1 MEKWFIKNKLADF
14 KELSKEL
21 EVSEV
26 LVRLMVN
33 RGLSDANEMKA
44 FMNPSVDNMHSPYLM
59 KDMAKAA
66 DIVKKKVLEQKHIR
80 IVGDYD
86 VDGVISTFILYKTIQ
101 RAGGNVDYEIPDR
114 IDDGYGINISI
125 IQAAIDDGV
134 DTIITCDNGI
144 AAIEQIKYAKEN
156 GMTVVVLDH
165 HDIVFELENE
175 EKHYIIPD
183 GDAVVNPHQKDC
195 TYPYEYICA
204 GQVAYKFAQ
213 VFYDI
218 YSQTEV
224 NGKAVT
230 MDKAD
235 IEEYLSMAAI
245 ATVCDVMPLCNEN
258 RIFVSEGLKIINAK
272 PNTGLRALINVCGVE
287 EVKAYHLGFVI
298 GPCINASG
306 RLESAK
312 LALKLFLMDDYSKAL
327 DLANN
332 LRHINEER
340 KDMTVKAIEVAD
352 TVIEMNE
359 EGNPKDKVLVL
370 YLEDC
375 HESIAGIVAGRI
387 KEKYNRPTIVITKGK
402 EVCKGSA
409 RSIEEYNMFEEMS
422 KVRYLFEKFGGHP
435 MAAGLSLK
443 EENIPKLR
451 EELNS
456 RTVLT
461 ENDLMKK
468 CSIDIELPISLLN
481 YKIIDEIDILQPFG
495 RDNDKPSFV
504 ERDLSVL
511 KINVIGKNKNM
522 LKLKLR
528 NKYNAIMDG
537 MYYGDMNDVLE
548 HMENKFG
555 KEEVDKAMKGLTND
569 IKLTVIYY
577 PQINEYMGN
586 KSINIVISHYR

>member
-21 EVSEV
+21 GVSEV

-33 RGLSDANEMKA
+33 RGLSNAEEMKA
-44 FMNPSVDNMHSPYLM
+44 FMEPNVDNMHSPYLM
-59 KDMAKAA
+59 KDMEKAVE
-66 DIVKKKVLEQKHIR
+66 IVKTKVLEQKHIR

-86 VDGVISTFILYKTIQ
+86 VDGVISTFILYKTLE

-125 IQAAIDDGV
+125 IQAAIDAGV
-134 DTIITCDNGI
+134 DTILTCDNGI
-144 AAIEQIKYAKEN
+144 AAIEQIKYAKEK
-156 GMTVVVLDH
+156 GVTVVVLDH
-165 HDIVFELENE
+165 HDIVFELENG
-175 EKHYIIPD
+175 EKRYILPEA
-183 GDAVVNPHQKDC
+183 DAVVNPHQTDC
-195 TYPYEYICA
+195 KYPYEYICA

-213 VFYDI
+213 VFYDVF
-218 YSQTEV
+218 TENV
-224 NGKAVT
+224 VAEKPVT
-230 MDKAD
+230 MSKDD
-235 IEEYLSMAAI
+235 IKEYLSMAAI

-258 RIFVSEGLKIINAK
+258 RVFVSEGLKIINSQ
-272 PNTGLRALINVCGVE
+272 PNTGLRALINVCNVDE
-287 EVKAYHLGFVI
+287 MKAYHLGFVI

-312 LALKLFLMDDYSKAL
+312 LALKLFLMDDYSKAVEY
-327 DLANN
+327 AQN
-332 LRHINEER
+332 LKHINEER
-340 KDMTVKAIEVAD
+340 KEMTVKAIEVAD
-352 TVIEMNE
+352 TVIDMDES
-359 EGNPKDKVLVL
+359 GNPRDKILVL
-370 YLEDC
+370 YLKDC

-435 MAAGLSLK
+435 MAAGLSIK
-443 EENIPKLR
+443 EENISKLR
-451 EELNS
+451 EELNKL
-456 RTVLT
+456 TVLT
-461 ENDLMKK
+461 DNDIMRK

-481 YKIIDEIDILQPFG
+481 YKIIDELDILQPFG

-511 KINVIGKNKNM
+511 KINIIGKNKNM
-522 LKLKLR
+522 VKLKLR

-537 MYYGDMNDVLE
+537 MYFGDMNGVLE
-548 HMENKFG
+548 YMESKYG
-555 KEEVDKAMKGLTND
+555 KDEVDKAMKGLTNN

-586 KSINIVISHYR
+586 KSINIVISYYR

>member
-14 KELSKEL
+14 KKISEELS
-21 EVSEV
+21 VSEV

-33 RGLSDANEMKA
+33 RGLTTAEEMKN
-44 FMNPSVDNMHSPYLM
+44 FMEPKVENMHSPYMM

-66 DIVKKKVLEQKHIR
+66 QIVKNKVLEQVHIR

-86 VDGVISTFILYKTIQ
+86 VDGVISTFILYKTLQ
-101 RAGGNVDYEIPDR
+101 RAGANVDYEIPDR

-125 IQAAIDDGV
+125 IQAAIDDNV

-156 GMTVVVLDH
+156 GVTVVVLDH
-165 HDIVFELENE
+165 HDIVFELDGD
-175 EKHYIIPD
+175 EKRYILPD
-183 GDAVVNPHQKDC
+183 ADAVVNPHQKDC
-195 TYPYEYICA
+195 EYPYEFICA
-204 GQVAYKFAQ
+204 GQVAYKFAK

-218 YSQTEV
+218 FTYTQV
-224 NGKAVT
+224 GDKIVT
-230 MDKAD
+230 MNKAD
-235 IEEYLSMAAI
+235 MKEYLSMAAI
-245 ATVCDVMPLCNEN
+245 ATVCDVMPLCDEN
-258 RIFVSEGLKIINAK
+258 RIFVSEGLKMINAQ
-272 PNTGLRALINVCGVE
+272 PNTGLRALINVCNLD
-287 EVKAYHLGFVI
+287 EVKSYHLGFVI

-312 LALKLFLMDDYSKAL
+312 LALKLFLLDDYSKAVEYAEKL
-327 DLANN
+327 K
-332 LRHINEER
+332 HINEER
-340 KDMTVKAIEVAD
+340 KEMTVRAIEVAD
-352 TVIEMNE
+352 TVIDMDET
-359 EGNPKDKVLVL
+359 GNPKDKVLVL

-387 KEKYNRPTIVITKGK
+387 KEKYNRPAIVITKGK
-402 EVCKGSA
+402 GVCKGSA

-422 KVRYLFEKFGGHP
+422 KVRHLFEKFGGHP
-435 MAAGLSLK
+435 MAAGLSIK
-443 EENIPKLR
+443 EENIAKLR
-451 EELNS
+451 MELNNRS
-456 RTVLT
+456 KLT
-461 ENDLMKK
+461 ENDLMRK

-481 YKIIDEIDILQPFG
+481 YKIIDELDILQPFG
-495 RDNDKPSFV
+495 KDNDKPSFV

-511 KINVIGKNKNM
+511 KISIIGKNKNV
-522 LKLKLR
+522 LKIRLR

-537 MYYGDMNDVLE
+537 MYFGDMTDILSY
-548 HMENKFG
+548 MEDKYG
-555 KEEVDKAMKGLTND
+555 MEEMDKAMKGLTNN

>member
-14 KELSKEL
+14 KKISEELS
-21 EVSEV
+21 VSEV

-33 RGLSDANEMKA
+33 RGLTTAEEMKN
-44 FMNPSVDNMHSPYLM
+44 FMEPKVENMHSPYMM

-66 DIVKKKVLEQKHIR
+66 QIVKNKVLEQVHIR

-86 VDGVISTFILYKTIQ
+86 VDGVISTFILYKTLQ
-101 RAGGNVDYEIPDR
+101 RAGANVDYEIPDR

-125 IQAAIDDGV
+125 IQAAIDDNV

-156 GMTVVVLDH
+156 GVTVVVLDH
-165 HDIVFELENE
+165 HDIVFELDGD
-175 EKHYIIPD
+175 EKRYILPD
-183 GDAVVNPHQKDC
+183 ADAVVNPHQKDC
-195 TYPYEYICA
+195 EYPYEFICA

-218 YSQTEV
+218 FTHTQV
-224 NGKAVT
+224 GDKIVT
-230 MDKAD
+230 MNKAD
-235 IEEYLSMAAI
+235 MKEYLSMAAI
-245 ATVCDVMPLCNEN
+245 ATVCDVMPLCDEN
-258 RIFVSEGLKIINAK
+258 RIFVSEGLKMINAQ
-272 PNTGLRALINVCGVE
+272 PNTGLRALINVCNLD
-287 EVKAYHLGFVI
+287 EVKSYHLGFVI

-312 LALKLFLMDDYSKAL
+312 LALKLFLLDDYSKAVEYAEKL
-327 DLANN
+327 K
-332 LRHINEER
+332 HINEER
-340 KDMTVKAIEVAD
+340 KEMTVRAIEVAD
-352 TVIEMNE
+352 TVIDMDET
-359 EGNPKDKVLVL
+359 GNPKDKVLVL

-387 KEKYNRPTIVITKGK
+387 KEKYNRPAIVITKGK
-402 EVCKGSA
+402 GVCKGSA

-422 KVRYLFEKFGGHP
+422 KVRHLFEKFGGHP
-435 MAAGLSLK
+435 MAAGLSIK
-443 EENIPKLR
+443 EENITKLR
-451 EELNS
+451 MELNNRS
-456 RTVLT
+456 KLT
-461 ENDLMKK
+461 ENDLMRK

-481 YKIIDEIDILQPFG
+481 YKIIDELDILQPFG
-495 RDNDKPSFV
+495 KDNDKPSFV

-511 KINVIGKNKNM
+511 KISIIGKNKNV
-522 LKLKLR
+522 LKIRLR

-537 MYYGDMNDVLE
+537 MYFGDMTDILSC
-548 HMENKFG
+548 MEDKYG
-555 KEEVDKAMKGLTND
+555 MEEMDKAMKGLTNN